1 MSRSFNQNRFKSLI
15 QGTHLFL
22 SWFTLG
28 LYILIGLLGIA
39 LIVFLVL
46 PKGLLDFDLSNLENI
61 NIQFS
66 NVIYEI
72 DESIFSGVVNVKW
85 LFVIGSLVGLVNIG
99 FLQYILTLLRNVV
112 RDVEAKQPFSEDN
125 IKRLKWIGIAYLV
138 AAVVLPFANSM
149 FLLHVINL
157 LDLFEANANFMI
169 RFQSLFMGLIILI
182 LAYVFDYGAYLQE
195 DHDMTV

>member
-22 SWFTLG
+22 SWFIIG

-39 LIVFLVL
+39 LIVFTML
-46 PKGLLDFDLSNLENI
+46 PKGLLDFDLSNIENI

-66 NVIYEI
+66 SVMYEI

-85 LFVIGSLVGLVNIG
+85 LLALGSLVGLVNIG
-99 FLQYILTLLRNVV
+99 FLQYILTLLRNMMK
-112 RDVEAKQPFSEDN
+112 DVEAKQPFSEAN
-125 IKRLKWIGIAYLV
+125 VKRLKWIGIAYLV

-149 FLLHVINL
+149 FFLHLIDL
-157 LDLFEANANFMI
+157 LDLFEANANFTI
-169 RFQSLFMGLIILI
+169 RFQSVFMGLIILI